1 MKYFIIALLVIAVA
15 LVLYQTLGASSS
27 SSSSST
33 EPQQDTKVENDLLSL
48 KDRIKNVENY
58 GMRERYES
66 PGNAGITIAGTFL
79 ECVIDITVALLR
91 QSNIKKA
98 ALAFAKDENDG
109 KIIAKMMRQITDE
122 VVQVCEGTNFLTCQ
136 KCEDKREKCKF
147 VGDESS
153 MDVNQDDCDRYMI
166 HQENIQKA
174 VKTLLDKN
182 VVTNALS
189 DEAVQAM
196 INIAVYNAEKSGVKV
211 TEEQKSDAA
220 EQIKGGWS
228 SIRGKMLNEFQ

>member
-15 LVLYQTLGASSS
+15 FAIYQSVGAPPAE
-27 SSSSST
+27 T
-33 EPQQDTKVENDLLSL
+33 AETKVEDDLLSL
-48 KDRIKNVENY
+48 KDKIKNVENY

-79 ECVIDITVALLR
+79 ECVIDIAVALLR

-122 VVQVCEGTNFLTCQ
+122 VVKVCEGTNFLTCQ
-136 KCEDKREKCKF
+136 KCEGTEGKEECKF

-166 HQENIQKA
+166 HQENIEKA
-174 VKTLLDKN
+174 VKTLLDKK

-228 SIRGKMLNEFQ
+228 SIRGEMLKEF